1 MSSGAPIASASVA
14 SARVLEL
21 IAAGGVFVLTGA
33 GVSTESGIPDYRDEQ
48 GEWKQRPPI
57 QFREFTL
64 SAARRQRYWARSV
77 LGWARMREARP
88 NAAHHSL
95 ARFEALGL
103 VSALVTQNV
112 DGLHQAA
119 GARNVVD
126 LHGRIDQ
133 VVCLDCGRRS
143 PREALQARLAELN
156 PGWLARASQLAPD
169 GDADPG
175 DADTRD
181 FRVAPCAECDG
192 VLKPDVVFFGE
203 HVPPERVKRAFDALG
218 DARSLLVVGSSLMV
232 FSGYRFARAAAQ
244 RGLDIAIVNRG
255 RTRGDEL
262 ASAKVEASAG
272 EFLPE
277 LERGLGDPTGA

>member
-1 MSSGAPIASASVA
+1 MTSSSAASAPGSA
-14 SARVLEL
+14 SLLRLLEL
-21 IAAGGVFVLTGA
+21 VSAGGVFVLTGA

-48 GEWKQRPPI
+48 GAWKLRPPI
-57 QFREFTL
+57 QYKEFTH
-64 SAARRQRYWARSV
+64 SAARRQRYWSRSV
-77 LGWARMREARP
+77 LGWARMRSARP
-88 NAAHHSL
+88 NPAHQTLASL
-95 ARFEALGL
+95 EAHGL
-103 VSALVTQNV
+103 LALLVTQNV

-143 PREALQARLAELN
+143 PREALQQRLADLN
-156 PGWLARASQLAPD
+156 PGSLTRAASIAPD

-181 FRVAPCAECDG
+181 FRVAACEHCGG

-203 HVPPERVKRAFDALG
+203 HVPAERVKRAFEALEG
-218 DARSLLVVGSSLMV
+218 ARSLLVVGSSLMV

-244 RGLDIAIVNRG
+244 KQLPIGIVNRG
-255 RTRGDEL
+255 RTRADEL
-262 ASAKVEASAG
+262 STVKIEASAG

-277 LERGLGDPTGA
+277 LERALRSV